1 MKNANLVSTRKFAE
15 MMEVSQ
21 TAVRKWI
28 DKGIIE
34 SDAFTRRGD
43 SLFIDAKKGKAQVE
57 KNRDAKKRMTYEA
70 LPEGHTN
77 PDRHKSHPGEK
88 GLSRQRLEENAGK
101 TLDYDMSTEHLSKL
115 SYNDL
120 IKLQA
125 MKTAQ
130 LKHIEVLEAEGKLVS
145 KEMVHRKL
153 FEYGKLA
160 RESVL
165 GVIERVIDRIMIA
178 KTRDEVAFILKSEYV
193 QALEILTKPVENA
206 GI

>member
-1 MKNANLVSTRKFAE
+1 MKSANLISVRKFSE
-15 MMEVSQ
+15 LMEVSE

-28 DKGIIE
+28 DKGIVEPSSI
-34 SDAFTRRGD
+34 SRRGE
-43 SLFIDAKKGKAQVE
+43 SVFIDAKKAKAQVE
-57 KNRDAKKRMTYEA
+57 RNRDAKKRMTYES

-77 PDRHKSHPGEK
+77 PDRHKSYPGEK

-153 FEYGKLA
+153 FAYGKLT
-160 RESVL
+160 RESVMS
-165 GVIERVIDRIMIA
+165 VPDRIIDKLLIA
-178 KTRDEVAFILKSEYV
+178 KSRDEMMFILKSELV
-193 QALEILTKPVENA
+193 RGLELLTKPVENA